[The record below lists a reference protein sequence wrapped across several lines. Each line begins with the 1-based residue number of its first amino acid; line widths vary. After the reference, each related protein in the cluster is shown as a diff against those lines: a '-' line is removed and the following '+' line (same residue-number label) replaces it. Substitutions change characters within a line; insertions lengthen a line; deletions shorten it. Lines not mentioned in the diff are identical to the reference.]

1 MSLSFA
7 PSVCGSLSSSQSST
21 ASSLYSKCTYSTA
34 LSSPDLEPVP
44 VQLARPAPLLDATT
58 KASLIH
64 LPLHLPAPPEPFPDV
79 AGDLILDD
87 ELEGAPLGFV
97 VGKLRSLGPS
107 LLRAT
112 TATCLHIPAGPSLP
126 QYLRCSLPP
135 LTNCTSAYFPSHV
148 LAIRSS
154 DSPRTL
160 LLPVHGLLWAASST
174 PLSILSS
181 QPEKRPAHSSLPN
194 VARPPVSAADEA
206 NRTTH
211 LPVIDLNLPS
221 SSAFPFLQG
230 WIYLRSPSIILS
242 ALLPPLPLPAPSP
255 SRAPPSLSRLLN
267 PEPVSAPPQPE
278 TPGAMT
284 VALSALSSRILLKH
298 VHLVHGLWSNTVAL
312 QISDDELW
320 KTMGLAWRILVAA
333 LALRE
338 RERRRRTTTP
348 TLGAEA

>member
-7 PSVCGSLSSSQSST
+7 PSVCGSLSSSQFST
-21 ASSLYSKCTYSTA
+21 ASSLFSKCTYSTE

-44 VQLARPAPLLDATT
+44 LQLAPPAPPLDAAT

-79 AGDLILDD
+79 GGDLILDD

-97 VGKLRSLGPS
+97 IGKLRSLGPA
-107 LLRAT
+107 LLKAT
-112 TATCLHIPAGPSLP
+112 TATCLHVPAGPSLP
-126 QYLRCSLPP
+126 QYLRCTLPP
-135 LTNCTSAYFPSHV
+135 LTNATPAYFPSHV

-181 QPEKRPAHSSLPN
+181 QPEKQPAHSSLPN
-194 VARPPVSAADEA
+194 IARPPLSAADEA

-221 SSAFPFLQG
+221 SSSFPFLQG
-230 WIYLRSPSIILS
+230 WIYLRSPSILLS
-242 ALLPPLPLPAPSP
+242 SLLPPPPPAHSPSP
-255 SRAPPSLSRLLN
+255 TPPSLSRLLN
-267 PEPVSAPPQPE
+267 PEPVSAPAPPKTAE
-278 TPGAMT
+278 AMT
-284 VALSALSSRILLKH
+284 VALSALSSHVLLKH

-312 QISDDELW
+312 QIHDDELW

-348 TLGAEA
+348 TSDEEA